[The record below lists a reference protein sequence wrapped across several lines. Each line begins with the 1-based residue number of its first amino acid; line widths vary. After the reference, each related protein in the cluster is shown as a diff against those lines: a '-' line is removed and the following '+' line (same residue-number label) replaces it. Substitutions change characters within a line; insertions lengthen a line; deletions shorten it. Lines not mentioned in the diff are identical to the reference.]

1 MPGEVTGYTYTQH
14 GKKTII
20 SFKGSN
26 SKTAEIELRPD
37 DLLSPS
43 LFKLVDKYS
52 TKESPMITPEEVVNL
67 RTEFAKNFIPL
78 RGGRI
83 YRVDHYQGLSFLLDT
98 YTSDESEGGKN
109 ITPKEIAHM
118 FEVFSGWTNYI

>member
-14 GKKTII
+14 GKKNKI

-26 SKTAEIELRPD
+26 SKTVGFEVCPD
-37 DLLSPS
+37 DLLTPS

-67 RTEFAKNFIPL
+67 RTEFAKKFFPVH
-78 RGGRI
+78 GGRI
-83 YRVDHYQGLSFLLDT
+83 SELDYYKGLSFLLDT
-98 YTSDESEGGKN
+98 YTSDGSEGGKN

-118 FEVFSGWTNYI
+118 FETFSVWRNYI